1 MKTINVNK
9 LYIGK
14 NREREFR
21 LGMFVKNEPIL
32 REILINGDTISLSE
46 KGLIIDPSLQLSA
59 ILFGDYDK
67 EDQRKPSRIFSN
79 LEVSERLVYEWALT
93 IKDDEEFQQGLAY
106 LCDSRTSSGYREGVE
121 KFMKKELLH
130 SLLFDYACAIQS
142 AKELGNEPRLEK

>member
-1 MKTINVNK
+1 MKTININK

-14 NREREFR
+14 NSEREFR

-32 REILINGDTISLSE
+32 REILINVDTISLSE

-59 ILFGDYDK
+59 ILFSDYDK

-79 LEVSERLVYEWALT
+79 LEVSERLVSEWASI
-93 IKDDEEFQQGLAY
+93 IKDDEEFQQCLAC
-106 LCDSRTSSGYREGVE
+106 LCDSRVSSGYREGAE

-142 AKELGNEPRLEK
+142 AKELGNEPSLGK